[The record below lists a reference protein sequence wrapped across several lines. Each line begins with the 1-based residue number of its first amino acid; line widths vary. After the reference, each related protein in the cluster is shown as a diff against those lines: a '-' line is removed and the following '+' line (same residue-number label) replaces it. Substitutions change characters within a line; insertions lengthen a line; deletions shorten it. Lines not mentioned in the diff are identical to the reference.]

1 MQQMHQGQI
10 PGPPNA
16 TPSLGAHNAQQ
27 QQVSFGAAQNGNN
40 GHGSSNATKVASSSG
55 MSSNGVVNGAS
66 ATATSLDDLVS
77 GAARDADTAEN
88 KAELPIGEKKVKKDK
103 DKDKPTKLVYSDNEM
118 SPEEKM
124 AKLPRYAFVPDRK
137 PEVVL
142 GEATTAAVTGVSI
155 GFDDVL
161 DLPV

>member
-1 MQQMHQGQI
+1 
-10 PGPPNA
+10 
-16 TPSLGAHNAQQ
+16 
-27 QQVSFGAAQNGNN
+27 
-40 GHGSSNATKVASSSG
+40 

-88 KAELPIGEKKVKKDK
+88 KAELPIGRRRLRK
-103 DKDKPTKLVYSDNEM
+103 TKTKTNLQSLYSDNEM
-118 SPEEKM
+118 SRKKM